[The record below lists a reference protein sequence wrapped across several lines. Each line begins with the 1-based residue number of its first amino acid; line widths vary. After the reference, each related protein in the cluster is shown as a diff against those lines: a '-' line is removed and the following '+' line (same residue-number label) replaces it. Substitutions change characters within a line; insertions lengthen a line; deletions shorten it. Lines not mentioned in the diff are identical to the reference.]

1 MCIAI
6 YLALI
11 GLFVFYSDY
20 VVNQYALTVIQSS
33 GETMVIAVGWE
44 MVPAL
49 WPLLVAAMVVAS
61 AATLFVARRYAS
73 K

>member
-20 VVNQYALTVIQSS
+20 VVNQYALTVIQTS
-33 GETMVIAVGWE
+33 GDTMVIAVGWE

-61 AATLFVARRYAS
+61 AVTLFVARRFS
-73 K
+73 EK

>member
-1 MCIAI
+1 MCVAI

-11 GLFVFYSDY
+11 GLFLFYSDY
-20 VVNQYALTVIQSS
+20 IVSQYALALAPEG
-33 GETMVIAVGWE
+33 GEEMVVALGWE
-44 MVPAL
+44 MVPHL

-61 AATLFVARRYAS
+61 AVTLFVARRVFA